1 MSCVIHAQ
9 TLPANLVSN
18 PSFESPGSWSSWIY
32 SGSADINYRDSRE
45 ALFGSY
51 SGSIEK
57 CTGEVIIQHDRFNL
71 DNSSDLI
78 FSGWIKTDFT
88 TASTG
93 ANYRLIWYDNAN
105 QYLSIQDYGTPL
117 QGKNDWTFVSFH
129 IPAASIPE
137 NATNVILACLVNN
150 GSADERGV
158 AFFDGIS
165 LSRASQL
172 TRPPTPDLNSSYAYG
187 ETRLTWT
194 AQEGFEY
201 LIYEGSKSDFA
212 VNVGAFNYRTT
223 SGNLIFTD
231 YEQKTKYYRVVA
243 VNENFI
249 PSNPSSAVKGDTNPP
264 ETVTD
269 LTCDDSLNGVVILR
283 WTVPEA
289 ASDGDLPAGYIIYR
303 LKQPVFSEANIEA
316 AVNLTARD
324 PEFKGT
330 PGAAIEYWYTA
341 PGDREYYYAVRAL
354 DDALN
359 PGEPSNLVS
368 GWPASDLVRPN
379 GPVQPRAYAQQDDQ
393 NNPLP
398 HGLVLLKWR
407 TPEAAEDG
415 DMPRYFIIL
424 RGVRAPDNMQ
434 QLAQIRT
441 TGSDAPGT
449 AYQWADVTATEGV
462 PYYYK
467 IISVDKAG
475 NKSQYDPLLV
485 AEPLKPFAPQGL
497 TPASGAAVYLQD
509 AQVLLAWEPVHPV
522 ADTVASYTVQYSRSE
537 AFQAEIVELSAVEEP
552 ESLLSLENLS
562 AGIWYWRI
570 KTQFASGVVSYS
582 QASKLAVIDLQ
593 AAAAEQGAI
602 SYAATSQN
610 VIFPGE
616 GTTLLLVP
624 SAPATIWV
632 RVYNSKGKRVASLAE
647 GEVFPAEEEILL
659 QWNGKDS
666 RGRTVSEG
674 LYFIQIKAHS
684 AAKPSTTI
692 TKRVQVVK

>member
-1 MSCVIHAQ
+1 M
-9 TLPANLVSN
+9 
-18 PSFESPGSWSSWIY
+18 
-32 SGSADINYRDSRE
+32 
-45 ALFGSY
+45 
-51 SGSIEK
+51 
-57 CTGEVIIQHDRFNL
+57 
-71 DNSSDLI
+71 DNSSDLV

-88 TASTG
+88 AASTA

-105 QYLSIQDYGTPL
+105 QYIAIQDYGIPL

-129 IPAASIPE
+129 IPAANIP
-137 NATNVILACLVNN
+137 ADAVRVIVACRVNN
-150 GSADERGV
+150 GSPEERGV
-158 AFFDGIS
+158 AYFDGVC

-172 TRPPTPDLNSSYAYG
+172 VRPAAPELTSSYAHG
-187 ETRLTWT
+187 ETRLNWT
-194 AQEGFEY
+194 AQGGQEY
-201 LIYEGSKSDFA
+201 FVYEGSSSDFK
-212 VNVGAFNYRTT
+212 VNIGVFNYRTT
-223 SGNLIFTD
+223 SENLIFND
-231 YEQKTKYYRVVA
+231 YEQKLKYYRVVA
-243 VNENFI
+243 VNGNFI

-379 GPVQPRAYAQQDDQ
+379 GSVQPRAYAQQDDQ

-475 NKSQYDPLLV
+475 NSSQYDPLLV
-485 AEPLKPFAPQGL
+485 AEPLKPFAPQAL
-497 TPASGAAVYLQD
+497 TPVSGSAVYLQD
-509 AQVLLAWEPVHPV
+509 GQVLLAWDPVQPV
-522 ADTVASYTVQYSRSE
+522 ADSVTGYAVQYSRSE
-537 AFQAEIVELSAVEEP
+537 TFQGELVELSAGEDSEY
-552 ESLLSLENLS
+552 LLSLENLS
-562 AGIWYWRI
+562 RGIWYWRI

-582 QASKLAVIDLQ
+582 KASKLAVIDLQ
-593 AAAAEQGAI
+593 AVAAEQGAI
-602 SYAATSQN
+602 TYVATSQN
-610 VIFPGE
+610 VIFSGE
-616 GTTLLLVP
+616 GLTLLLVP
-624 SAPATIWV
+624 NAPTTIWA

-647 GEVFPAEEEILL
+647 GAVYPAEEEIVLE
-659 QWNGKDS
+659 WNGRDS
-666 RGRTVSEG
+666 RGRAVPEG

-684 AAKPSTTI
+684 ASKPSTTI
-692 TKRVQVVK
+692 TKRVQVVR